1 VASVAGGE
9 FSAAAVAAGTD
20 DRVEE
25 METRY
30 AALARW
36 GQFVQACGTEAWPDG
51 TITARYGFTHDLYQ
65 QVAYQRLGVAQR
77 VRLHR
82 QLARRLETAYGPRA
96 WHCEQ
101 GRDHAR
107 AIPYLQ
113 QAAATAVR
121 RP

>member
-1 VASVAGGE
+1 MLRSLVGS
-9 FSAAAVAAGTD
+9 
-20 DRVEE
+20 E
-25 METRY
+25 MCIR
-30 AALARW
+30 
-36 GQFVQACGTEAWPDG
+36 DS
-51 TITARYGFTHDLYQ
+51 DLYQ

-96 WHCEQ
+96 SERAAELAWHCEQ
-101 GRDHAR
+101 GRDHER

-121 RP
+121 RHAHQEAIDSLQQALVL